1 MSASGGCEAW
11 SLGFAAIRRRTRR
24 CMATVARQR
33 DVNGQEK
40 VGIVKDR
47 INDAG
52 IMPLDTYIALEDIP
66 VCTDNLIRMIA

>member
-1 MSASGGCEAW
+1 
-11 SLGFAAIRRRTRR
+11 
-24 CMATVARQR
+24 MATVARQP

>member
-1 MSASGGCEAW
+1 
-11 SLGFAAIRRRTRR
+11 
-24 CMATVARQR
+24 MATVARQR

-47 INDAG
+47 VNDAG

-66 VCTDNLIRMIA
+66 ACKTSGACFLARSGQ